1 MSVDISRYS
10 SWGGW
15 KFFSFVKG
23 WGSFFV
29 SHSEGLGG
37 LFCFV
42 PIFFVFC
49 STTGSFSPTGRI
61 VCVSIKSN
69 ILDIIIFLSKTNVF
83 VFVIRN
89 SDSVSLFTGGGK
101 QIMRFCWL
109 PRTFLIGARGL
120 VFFVR
125 VGNYMYNC
133 DRLYIHNL
141 R

>member
-1 MSVDISRYS
+1 MHIECLASGVGTVVCRYFSVFIL
-10 SWGGW
+10 GGW

-89 SDSVSLFTGGGK
+89 SDSVSLFTGGWETDHAVLLAAQNVSDRCTWFGF
-101 QIMRFCWL
+101 FCAS
-109 PRTFLIGARGL
+109 G
-120 VFFVR
+120 
-125 VGNYMYNC
+125 
-133 DRLYIHNL
+133 
-141 R
+141 